1 MRTRHFYGKI
11 KSGAVRVQEAS
22 VCGKLRP
29 DLVEIASVT
38 PEGLVANP
46 MFSVSQAKQLI
57 TALRRFIRAADGKG
71 TAK

>member
-1 MRTRHFYGKI
+1 VRTRRLYGKI
-11 KSGAVRVQEAS
+11 KDGAVYVQEGF

-46 MFSVSQAKQLI
+46 MFDADQAKALV
-57 TALRRFIRAADGKG
+57 TALRRFIRAAKEQ
-71 TAK
+71 A